1 VKRSSAN
8 PPATEPQLRECQ
20 GCGLLQ
26 TVPALAPGVTA
37 QCVRC
42 PTVLRR
48 TSRHSFDQIIAL
60 TLTAFVLLALMCST
74 TLMSVET
81 SGIRRKADL
90 FSGPAEL
97 VRQNM
102 GELAVVIVF
111 VTVLAP
117 LIRLVGMLYVL
128 IRLHEA
134 VPPRHLRTVFAWAE
148 RLRPWSMLEV
158 FVFGVFVAYVKLG
171 DLVTIGLATGVYALL
186 ALTFV
191 LIWMDSALDRE
202 AVWERLYRT
211 SLRGGSPGLAGAI
224 GCETCGLVSAPRPDE
239 DDPHCPRC
247 DSALHERK
255 PNSVA
260 RTWAL
265 VIAAAV
271 LYIPANYYPVLSVV
285 QLGAGQPSTILG
297 GVEELVTARQYP
309 LAALVF
315 FASIA
320 VPVLKLFGLSIMLI
334 TIQTGRSGWLRDRTR
349 LYHIVRFIGRW
360 SMIDIF
366 MESLLGA
373 LVAFG
378 AVITIEPGAGALAF
392 CAVVI
397 LTMFAAEIFDPRL
410 MWDAAAARE
419 RPVMDAHPGLAAG
432 D

>member
-1 VKRSSAN
+1 MQHVADR
-8 PPATEPQLRECQ
+8 PMTEPQLRECP
-20 GCGLLQ
+20 GCGLFQ
-26 TVPALAPGVTA
+26 TVPALATGTSA
-37 QCVRC
+37 QCARC
-42 PTVLRR
+42 PTILRR
-48 TSRHSFDQIIAL
+48 TSVHQIQHIIAL
-60 TLTAFVLLALMCST
+60 TLAAFVLLAVMCST
-74 TLMSVET
+74 TLMTVET
-81 SGIRRKADL
+81 SGIRRAADL
-90 FSGPAEL
+90 FSGPEEL

-102 GELAVVIVF
+102 GELAAVIIF

-117 LIRLVGMLYVL
+117 LLRLVGILYVL
-128 IRLHEA
+128 IRLHERT
-134 VPPRHLRTVFAWAE
+134 PPRHLRTIFAWTE

-202 AVWERLYRT
+202 AVWERLYRGN
-211 SLRGGSPGLAGAI
+211 RRDGSPGLAGEI
-224 GCETCGLVSAPRPDE
+224 GCETCGLVSVPRPE
-239 DDPHCPRC
+239 DPRCPRC
-247 DSALHERK
+247 ESVLHERK

-297 GVEELVTARQYP
+297 GVEELLTARQYP

-320 VPVLKLFGLSIMLI
+320 VPMLKLIGLSFMLV
-334 TIQTGRSGWLRDRTR
+334 TIQTGRLGWLRDRTR

-366 MESLLGA
+366 MELLLGA

-378 AVITIEPGAGALAF
+378 SVITIEPGAGALAF

-397 LTMFAAEIFDPRL
+397 LTMFAAETFDPRL

-419 RPVMDAHPGLAAG
+419 PSAVPADPGLAPG
-432 D
+432 N